1 MPGIA
6 FLHTADAHIPTF
18 ADLVERFAP
27 DFGVYHLVDASL
39 LADAM
44 TAGQITDAL
53 TARIKERLEEAA
65 GSGAGL
71 VVCTCSTIGGA
82 AEEIGAAAGLPVL
95 RIDRTM
101 AERAVDL
108 GGRILVAACVLSTLG
123 PTCDLLSEVAAARG
137 KQLQMTTLV
146 IDQAWPHFLAGDLAG
161 YHAAVADGLRRGA
174 GDADVVVL
182 AQASMAPAA
191 ALCQG
196 HVAEIL
202 SSPEMGVRSAID
214 QVNHASGSS

>member
-6 FLHTADAHIPTF
+6 FLHTADAHVPTF
-18 ADLVERFAP
+18 ATLVERYAP
-27 DFGVYHLVDASL
+27 EFGVQHVVDASL

-44 TAGQITDAL
+44 TAGRITDAL
-53 TARIKERLEEAA
+53 TARIAARLKEAA

-82 AEEIGAAAGLPVL
+82 AEEIGAAAGLAVL

-108 GGRILVAACVLSTLG
+108 GGRILVVACVHSTLG
-123 PTCDLLSEVAAARG
+123 PTCALLTDVAAARG
-137 KQLQMTTLV
+137 KELQMATLV
-146 IDQAWPHFLAGDLAG
+146 IEDAWPFFLAGDLNG
-161 YHAAVADGLRRGA
+161 YHAAVAEGLRRGA
-174 GDADVVVL
+174 DEADVVVL

-196 HVAEIL
+196 LKAEIL
-202 SSPEMGVRSAID
+202 SSPEMGVRRAID
-214 QVNHASGSS
+214 QVNRSGGPA